1 MTDLLNLPE
10 FNIIKDESQGDN
22 RRIWVETVS
31 QPDGCPECGVIPP
44 FSKYGK
50 KEQLFMDIPVRGQR
64 IGIIVKRQRYK
75 CKHCNTVFFE
85 PLDSMD
91 KQRQLTIRLRDY
103 IETESIMRSYT
114 EVADSVG
121 LDEKTVRNIFSE
133 YVERLEQTVPRVFPT
148 WLGIDEIH
156 IIGKPR
162 GVLTDIQ
169 RRLLY
174 DFTTDRT
181 KAVLDPYFESI
192 DMFDRLGVEYVTMDM
207 WKPYKDAVYKFFP
220 NALVIVDKYHVVKE
234 LNIIMDK
241 MRIGYKDGLSK
252 QELKQLKRDRYIL
265 RSRRFNLKF
274 SDEIILQTWES
285 QYPELYEAYECKER
299 FFVIYD
305 SASNS
310 TDAKYLFDE
319 WKKSI
324 PEYMR
329 KYVGGL
335 LTSMNNWEQEI
346 LNYFDCGLTNAFTEG
361 LNNMIRTM
369 NKNGRGYSFDVLRA
383 KLLLAYGQKTPD
395 KENFKLA
402 LKQQRHRE
410 QEHQKFMQGVENLKR
425 AIEESKKK

>member
-1 MTDLLNLPE
+1 MSDFLNLSE
-10 FNIIKDESQGDN
+10 FNIINDQSEGDN
-22 RRIWVETVS
+22 RRIWVETVEP
-31 QPDGCPECGVIPP
+31 PDGCPHCGVIPP

-64 IGIIVKRQRYK
+64 IGIIVNRQRYK
-75 CKHCNTVFFE
+75 CKHCGSVFFE

-91 KQRQLTIRLRDY
+91 KRRQLTNRLIDY

-121 LDEKTVRNIFSE
+121 LDEKTVRIIFSE
-133 YVERLEQTVPRVFPT
+133 YVQRLEQTVPRVFPT

-162 GVLTDIQ
+162 GVLTDIE
-169 RRLLY
+169 RRLLF
-174 DFTTDRT
+174 DFTKDRT

-192 DMFDRLGVEYVTMDM
+192 DMFDRMGVEYVTMDM
-207 WKPYKDAVYKFFP
+207 WKPYKDAVYRFFP

-241 MRIGYKDGLSK
+241 MRKGYKDGLSK
-252 QELKQLKRDRYIL
+252 EELKQLKRDRYIL
-265 RSRRFNLKF
+265 RSRRYNLKF

-299 FFVIYD
+299 FFVIFD

-310 TDAKYLFDE
+310 TDAKHLLDE
-319 WKKSI
+319 WKLSI

-329 KYVGGL
+329 KYVGSL
-335 LTSMNNWEQEI
+335 LTSLNNWETEI

-383 KLLLAYGQKTPD
+383 KLLLAYGQKKPE
-395 KENFKLA
+395 KKNFKLA
-402 LKQQRHRE
+402 RKQQRYYDKQ
-410 QEHQKFMQGVENLKR
+410 QEEF
-425 AIEESKKK
+425 KKSLNRFTRWVNQPKK